1 MKGDHFNSAQE
12 RIWAV
17 GTARCS
23 QSQNHLL
30 SLNISLR
37 RIKQSSNVGHLSPK
51 FKDLTYS
58 FLLKEFQSKQ
68 VYVLSGHV
76 TKVNYRRN
84 HNYCLY

>member
-1 MKGDHFNSAQE
+1 MFPEPEPSAVTEHFPKE
-12 RIWAV
+12 D
-17 GTARCS
+17 
-23 QSQNHLL
+23 
-30 SLNISLR
+30 
-37 RIKQSSNVGHLSPK
+37 QSSNEGHLSPK

-76 TKVNYRRN
+76 IKVNYRRN